1 MEELRVGSKSLGG
14 NGARECSERRA
25 RLRKMLSIV
34 FPAALLHPICLS
46 SSMKD
51 GLDGP
56 HGESFLFSPGPQWL

>member
-1 MEELRVGSKSLGG
+1 MEELRVGSQSLGG

-25 RLRKMLSIV
+25 RLRMLSIV

-46 SSMKD
+46 SSMQD

-56 HGESFLFSPGPQWL
+56 HGESFLFSLGPQWL